1 MLIHSATFA
10 EAWFELLTA
19 IYYNGVPVSPRG
31 FETLELIGVQVRVD
45 DMTKNILVHPSR
57 ALSYKFLVSEWL
69 WIAAGRDDVAT
80 ISNYNKN
87 IAQFS
92 DNGIVFAG
100 AYGPRIASQMS
111 WAIEQLQ
118 KPGSRQAVIQIWT
131 PKPAPSKDIP
141 CTLTWQLLARDGTL
155 HAIVN
160 MRSSDV
166 WLGLP
171 YDFFNFSQM
180 TNSLAGELALAPG
193 SLVFNLGSSHL
204 YERDR
209 TLAVQTLTR
218 SDALSVIRSPLL
230 PGRMPANE
238 ILNHD
243 DSLIMPWSAY
253 RNILLAKN
261 NSAALEQLEALGNE

>member
-1 MLIHSATFA
+1 MFIHSDNFA
-10 EAWFELLTA
+10 EAWFELLAT
-19 IYYNGVPVSPRG
+19 IHYNGAPVSPRG
-31 FETLELIGVQVRVD
+31 FETLELLGMQVRVD

-69 WIAAGRDDVAT
+69 WIAAGRDDVAS
-80 ISNYNKN
+80 ISRYNKN

-100 AYGPRIASQMS
+100 AYGPRIASQMP
-111 WAIEQLQ
+111 WVIEQLN
-118 KPGSRQAVIQIWT
+118 KPDSRQAVIQIWT
-131 PKPAPSKDIP
+131 PSPSPSKDIP
-141 CTLTWQLLARDGTL
+141 CTLTWQLLARDGVL
-155 HAIVN
+155 HAIVT

-180 TNSLAGELALAPG
+180 TNSLAGELTLAPG
-193 SLVFNLGSSHL
+193 SLIFNLGSSHL
-204 YERDR
+204 YERDHA
-209 TLAVQTLTR
+209 LAVQTLTR
-218 SDALSVIRSPLL
+218 SDTLSVIRSPLL
-230 PGRMPANE
+230 PGRTPASE

-243 DSLIMPWSAY
+243 DALIMPWSAY
-253 RNILLAKN
+253 RNVLLARN